1 MTSGDPYSASRIA
14 RGAAYL
20 IVGKAVTSIAGI
32 GTFLLLVRT
41 LPVEEFAVYTVLFAL
56 VELVDAVTGFGLS
69 HVLARYVPELFGGQR
84 HRTLRRFVSRLIA
97 LRLLLLVL
105 FLIAIYLLAP
115 LAAPLVGLSNWEW
128 ALQAYLV
135 VILARTTANTLF
147 NLLESMLHQGTA
159 QMGFT
164 LVTLLRFL
172 GFASAATLG
181 SLDLQTVIAIE
192 ALTDL
197 LGAGFLLAGTLRV
210 MPKAGS
216 STIPDETGWITSNLS
231 RMSDFGFKGYLQHM
245 LVLPYG
251 GATNRLLVGGALASS
266 QVALF
271 GFAQSISDLME
282 RYLPMRMLAGI
293 TRPVLTARFVRDRR
307 FLDLELAANLLFK
320 INAIVVCAV
329 AVVIFGGGKAM
340 IEVITAGKYSEGSV
354 GLLMAMCAL
363 VMMYSLRT
371 MLDQVCHAVE
381 RNGPLVWSNIIIA
394 TSVLPGVA
402 LLPHVGVYALPVSN
416 LVGLVLGCIVL
427 VRRLHAGGFEY
438 HHDMIGFGKML
449 AATSVGLGASELI
462 RWIGGG
468 WVTALIGAAV
478 FFLVAVP
485 IMRPWTNS
493 ERELVVGMVQAFR
506 RKGEASGR

>member
-1 MTSGDPYSASRIA
+1 MTTGDPYSASRIA

-32 GTFLLLVRT
+32 GTFLLLIRT

-56 VELVDAVTGFGLS
+56 VELVDAITGFGLS

-84 HRTLRRFVSRLIA
+84 HRTLRRFVTRLIA
-97 LRLLLLVL
+97 LRLILLSL
-105 FLIAIYLLAP
+105 FLIAIYLLAAV
-115 LAAPLVGLSNWEW
+115 AAPLIGLSNWEW

-159 QMGFT
+159 QLGFT
-164 LVTLLRFL
+164 LVTLVRFL
-172 GFASAATLG
+172 LFAMAAAHGL
-181 SLDLQTVIAIE
+181 LDLQTVIAIE
-192 ALTDL
+192 VMTDL

-210 MPKAGS
+210 MPKAES
-216 STIPDETGWITSNLS
+216 SIVRDEPGWITENFP
-231 RMSDFGFKGYLQHM
+231 RMSDFGIKGYLQHM

-282 RYLPMRMLAGI
+282 RYLPMRMLAGV

-307 FLDLELAANLLFK
+307 FRDLELAANLLFK
-320 INAIVVCAV
+320 INAIVVCAA
-329 AVVIFGGGKAM
+329 AVVIFGGGKEM
-340 IEVITAGKYSEGSV
+340 IAVISAGKYSEGSV

-381 RNGPLVWSNIIIA
+381 RNGPLIWSNIVIA
-394 TSVLPGVA
+394 MSVLPGIA
-402 LLPHVGVYALPVSN
+402 LLPYAGVYALPMSN
-416 LVGLVLGCIVL
+416 LVGVVLGCTVL
-427 VRRLHAGGFEY
+427 VRRLHAEGFEY
-438 HHDMIGFGKML
+438 RHDMTGLGKML
-449 AATSVGLGASELI
+449 AATAVGLVASELV

-468 WVTALIGAAV
+468 WMISLIAAAV
-478 FFLVAVP
+478 SFVAAVP
-485 IMRPWTNS
+485 IMRPWTDS
-493 ERELVVGMVQAFR
+493 ERELVIGMMR
-506 RKGEASGR
+506 RR